1 MKDRLTVAVC
11 GAESAC
17 GQEMLTLLGDRG
29 FPCQGVLAFASPGEA
44 GGRVSFAGGDIEL
57 QELKDES
64 FFGVDLALFAMD
76 AESAGRFAPL
86 AAVSACT
93 VVDASSR
100 WRQDPR
106 CPLVVPEVNP
116 GALDAHKGI
125 VALPGACATAI
136 AAALKPLA
144 GLAGLAGVQATC
156 LLAASALGE
165 AGVRELDSQVR
176 ALFNAREPKLEA
188 FPRRIAFNV
197 LPQAGEFLE
206 DESTEEEAGL
216 AQELRRILELPD
228 LPVQA
233 TLAYVPVFYGHSV
246 DLRFQTVSAMSA
258 RECRAVLSQAPGLQV
273 YDNPR
278 SGAWPHVE
286 MCAGEDEIFAGRI
299 RAQQGVENGLA
310 MWLAMDNIRKGCA
323 LSAVQVAELLFQKGL
338 VRVEDRSAF
347 RGEGPLAPHS

>member
-44 GGRVSFAGGDIEL
+44 GGRVPFAGGELEL

-76 AESAGRFAPL
+76 AEAAGRFAPL
-86 AAVSACT
+86 AQASACT

-100 WRQDPR
+100 WRRDPR
-106 CPLVVPEVNP
+106 CPLVVPEANP
-116 GALDAHKGI
+116 GALDAHQGI

-136 AAALKPLA
+136 ALALKPLA
-144 GLAGLAGVQATC
+144 DLAGLAGVQATC
-156 LLAASALGE
+156 LLAVSERGE
-165 AGVRELDSQVR
+165 AGVAELDRQVR

-206 DESTEEEAGL
+206 DESTDEETGL
-216 AQELRRILELPD
+216 GEDLRRLFSLPD

-233 TLAYVPVFYGHSV
+233 TFAYVPVFYGHSV
-246 DLRFQTVSAMSA
+246 DLRFQTAEPLSPRA
-258 RECRAVLSQAPGLQV
+258 CRAVLSQMPGLQV

-278 SGAWPHVE
+278 DGAWPHVE
-286 MCAGEDEIFAGRI
+286 MCAGEDEVFAGRI
-299 RAQQGVENGLA
+299 RSQQGVENGLA
-310 MWLAMDNIRKGCA
+310 MWLAVDNLRKGCA
-323 LSAVQVAELLFQKGL
+323 LNAVQVAELLFQKGL

-347 RGEGPLAPHS
+347 RG